1 MICGRFGGHLHGPP
15 VAEPG
20 SGCPGWRLAARR
32 AVERSDSGK
41 AARIGHDSKQTHL
54 VCARPVCC
62 ALAVSGPPC
71 HVGVDGCRSRVTV
84 RCSGS
89 EAEALSEAGRV
100 GTGDSDGRVL
110 DVVPNRSSSR
120 TTESA
125 VEGESETG
133 HRLNAATNGVAPAGC
148 PSRVGSPPRPLV
160 PLFPF
165 RRRWWG
171 RADLPSAPPLKLA
184 SKVEQAM
191 LISIA
196 GQLVWGD
203 LSDDG
208 RCEWFGAGLEWQL
221 ELCACPL
228 AVLPSCLKPEADSD

>member
-1 MICGRFGGHLHGPP
+1 M
-15 VAEPG
+15 
-20 SGCPGWRLAARR
+20 
-32 AVERSDSGK
+32 
-41 AARIGHDSKQTHL
+41 
-54 VCARPVCC
+54 
-62 ALAVSGPPC
+62 
-71 HVGVDGCRSRVTV
+71 
-84 RCSGS
+84 
-89 EAEALSEAGRV
+89 
-100 GTGDSDGRVL
+100 
-110 DVVPNRSSSR
+110 
-120 TTESA
+120 
-125 VEGESETG
+125 EGESETG

-160 PLFPF
+160 PLLPF

-184 SKVEQAM
+184 SKVKQAM
-191 LISIA
+191 PISIA

-228 AVLPSCLKPEADSD
+228 AVLPSCLKPEVDSD